1 MNSASI
7 VMQVLGLL
15 VESVPGGQASTMVF
29 YTNSLKFCS
38 RTMRLNGGEGLH
50 EALNNGTAASSQF
63 YGCPLDQLG

>member
-29 YTNSLKFCS
+29 YTNSLMFCS
-38 RTMRLNGGEGLH
+38 RTMRLNGGEGLT
-50 EALNNGTAASSQF
+50 EDALLGDKGFDAF
-63 YGCPLDQLG
+63 LDAFV